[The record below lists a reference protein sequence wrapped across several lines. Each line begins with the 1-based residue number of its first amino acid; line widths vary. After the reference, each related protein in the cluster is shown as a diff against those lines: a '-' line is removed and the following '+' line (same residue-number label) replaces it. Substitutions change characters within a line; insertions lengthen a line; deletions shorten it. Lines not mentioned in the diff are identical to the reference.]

1 MLSVNEKRSILGDK
15 EIMKKT
21 ILLFNICILLLFIQS
36 CSISKRHYL
45 PGYSVEWQKNKV
57 SEAPAAGKNNL
68 DVNSIDYAKS
78 LDEMPLSAS
87 IDKSESHNNSSKTFL
102 KLSSQK
108 KQSTIK
114 SIEACDII
122 TLKTGE
128 EINAKVL
135 EISQTEIKYKK
146 CDNLDGPTFI
156 IPKSN
161 ATKIKFSNGTT
172 EIINSI
178 TTKAEESDYYSTASK
193 PEIQPYSGETIINR
207 YALASMILAV
217 LSIFLFPL
225 VPLPIIFGI
234 IALKQIKKKPE
245 AYTGKGMA
253 IFAIVLGGIIV
264 LAILA
269 FILLFLL
276 LLVI

>member
-1 MLSVNEKRSILGDK
+1 
-15 EIMKKT
+15 MKKII
-21 ILLFNICILLLFIQS
+21 ILFSICILALFIQS
-36 CSISKRHYL
+36 CSITKRHYL

-57 SEAPAAGKNNL
+57 SEVSAPDKNNNGI
-68 DVNSIDYAKS
+68 NSFDDARS
-78 LDEMPLSAS
+78 PDEMPISAS
-87 IDKSESHNNSSKTFL
+87 IDKSESYTDASKIFL
-102 KLSSQK
+102 NLSVK
-108 KQSTIK
+108 NKRFPVK
-114 SIEACDII
+114 SIEGCDVIS
-122 TLKTGE
+122 LKNGE

-172 EIINSI
+172 EVINSV
-178 TTKAEESDYYSTASK
+178 TAKAEESDYYSPASK

-207 YALASMILAV
+207 YALASMILAILSV
-217 LSIFLFPL
+217 LFFPL

-234 IALKQIKKKPE
+234 IALKQIKRSPE
-245 AYTGKGMA
+245 AYSGKGMA
-253 IFAIVLGGIIV
+253 IFGIILGGLIV

-269 FILLFLL
+269 FFLL
-276 LLVI
+276 LLLFALI

>member
-1 MLSVNEKRSILGDK
+1 
-15 EIMKKT
+15 MKKT
-21 ILLFNICILLLFIQS
+21 IILFSSCILLLFIQS
-36 CSISKRHYL
+36 CSITKRHYL
-45 PGYSVEWQKNKV
+45 PGYSVEWQKNKITERTTDLI
-57 SEAPAAGKNNL
+57 SEDPNPVV
-68 DVNSIDYAKS
+68 VNSLDYAKPD
-78 LDEMPLSAS
+78 DEMPVSAS
-87 IDKSESHNNSSKTFL
+87 IDKSESYSNSSKTFL
-102 KLSSQK
+102 KLSIQNK
-108 KQSTIK
+108 RFPVK
-114 SIEACDII
+114 SIEGCDVIA
-122 TLKTGE
+122 LKNGE

-172 EIINSI
+172 EVINSVAAK
-178 TTKAEESDYYSTASK
+178 TEESDYYSPASK
-193 PEIQPYSGETIINR
+193 PEVQPYSGETIINR
-207 YALASMILAV
+207 FALASMILAV
-217 LSIFLFPL
+217 VSIFIFPL

-234 IALKQIKKKPE
+234 IALKQIKRSPE

-253 IFAIVLGGIIV
+253 IFGIILGGLIV

-269 FILLFLL
+269 FLLLFLL

>member
-1 MLSVNEKRSILGDK
+1 
-15 EIMKKT
+15 MKKK
-21 ILLFNICILLLFIQS
+21 ILLINIGILLLLIQS
-36 CSISKRHYL
+36 CSITKRHYL

-57 SEAPAAGKNNL
+57 SEVPAAGKNNL
-68 DVNSIDYAKS
+68 DFNSFDYGKPP
-78 LDEMPLSAS
+78 DEMPVSAS
-87 IDKSESHNNSSKTFL
+87 NDKSESYNNSSKTIL

-108 KQSTIK
+108 MLFPIK
-114 SIEACDII
+114 SIEGCDVIA
-122 TLKTGE
+122 LKNGE
-128 EINAKVL
+128 EINAKIL

-146 CDNLDGPTFI
+146 CDNLDGPTYI

-172 EIINSI
+172 EVINSI
-178 TTKAEESDYYSTASK
+178 TAKADESDYYRPASK
-193 PEIQPYSGETIINR
+193 PEIQPYSGEIIINR

-217 LSIFLFPL
+217 VSIFIFPL

-234 IALKQIKKKPE
+234 IALKQIKRNPE

-253 IFAIVLGGIIV
+253 IFGIILGGIIV
-264 LAILA
+264 LALLA
-269 FILLFLL
+269 LFLLFLL